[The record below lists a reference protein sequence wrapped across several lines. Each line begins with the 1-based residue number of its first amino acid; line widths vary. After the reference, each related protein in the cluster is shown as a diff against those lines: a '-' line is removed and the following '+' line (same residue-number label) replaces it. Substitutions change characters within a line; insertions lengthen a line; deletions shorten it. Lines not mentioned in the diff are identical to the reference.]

1 MRSVPSHRRG
11 KMKKFAFTLA
21 EVLITLGII
30 GIVAALILP
39 TIIQNYQKR
48 VTVEGL
54 KKEYTL
60 LQQALKMYQA
70 DNGVD
75 FDQIDTTLPAETFM
89 QKYILP
95 YVEIIEECERSTKCY
110 KDYPIGIDRKAK
122 LIIYNKLYILKDGAI
137 LGISWDAATGKV
149 FFLDINGIKGPNYS
163 GRDIF
168 YFFLVNKSTMK
179 NTDIASKYEVCTDVI
194 KNLNSGLYPGGYSDC
209 FLPFTQFSRTNLLS
223 GNKSRTCSRDTRLVG
238 EAGDGCAVL
247 IMLDGWKIE
256 KDYPW

>member
-1 MRSVPSHRRG
+1 MRGVPSHKRG

-30 GIVAALILP
+30 GIVAALTLP

-70 DNGVD
+70 DNGID
-75 FDQIDTTLPAETFM
+75 FDQIDTTLPADKFM
-89 QKYILP
+89 QTYVLP
-95 YVEIIEECERSTKCY
+95 YIQTIGECQGTSECY
-110 KDYPIGIDRKAK
+110 HKTPLAIDRKTK
-122 LIIYNKLYILKDGAI
+122 HVINDKFYILKDGSF
-137 LGISWDAATGKV
+137 LGIIRNSPSGKV
-149 FFLDINGIKGPNYS
+149 FYIDINGAKGPNFA

-168 YFFLVNKSTMK
+168 FFYFVNKKTILYMDS
-179 NTDIASKYEVCTDVI
+179 NGCNP
-194 KNLNSGLYPGGYSDC
+194 NLAKLESGLYPGGYSMC
-209 FLPFTQFSRTNLLS
+209 YIPFTKYPRAILLGNIDRACSKNANNINNS
-223 GNKSRTCSRDTRLVG
+223 GD
-238 EAGDGCAVL
+238 ACAAL

>member
-1 MRSVPSHRRG
+1 MRSVPSHKRG

-30 GIVAALILP
+30 GIVAALTLP

-70 DNGVD
+70 DNGID

-95 YVEIIEECERSTKCY
+95 YVETIEECERSTKCY
-110 KDYPIGIDRKAK
+110 KDYPLAIDRKTK
-122 LIIYNKLYILKDGAI
+122 LMINGKFYILKDGSF
-137 LGISWDAATGKV
+137 LGISRSSPSGKV
-149 FFLDINGIKGPNYS
+149 FYIDINGAKGPNFA

-168 YFFLVNKSTMK
+168 FFYYVNKKTILYMDS
-179 NTDIASKYEVCTDVI
+179 NGCNDNLSKLE
-194 KNLNSGLYPGGYSDC
+194 SGLYPGGYSSC
-209 FLPFTQFSRTNLLS
+209 YIPFTNYPRTILL
-223 GNKSRTCSRDTRLVG
+223 GNSDRTCSKNANNIN
-238 EAGDGCAVL
+238 ESGDACAAL